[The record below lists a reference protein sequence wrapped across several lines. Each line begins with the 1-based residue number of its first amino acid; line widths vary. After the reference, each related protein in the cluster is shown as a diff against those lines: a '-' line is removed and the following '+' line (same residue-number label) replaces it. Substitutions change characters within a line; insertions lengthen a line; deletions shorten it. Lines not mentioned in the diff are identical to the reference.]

1 MLVVTLMRSTLSML
15 HRGRGGGEGGE
26 GRRRRGRRGED
37 DNIQIAVKIYCH
49 DYNIRTCVVN
59 LVRSIQRTIL

>member
-15 HRGRGGGEGGE
+15 HLGGKEWEEEE
-26 GRRRRGRRGED
+26 GREERGD

-49 DYNIRTCVVN
+49 DCNIRTCVVN
-59 LVRSIQRTIL
+59 LARSIHRTIL